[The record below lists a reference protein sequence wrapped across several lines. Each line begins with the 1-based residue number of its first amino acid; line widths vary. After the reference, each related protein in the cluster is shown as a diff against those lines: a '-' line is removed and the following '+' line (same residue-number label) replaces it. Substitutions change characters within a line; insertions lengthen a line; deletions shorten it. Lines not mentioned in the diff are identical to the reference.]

1 MKNSLPIP
9 LKALSA
15 EAKGLWRK
23 LHKDFNIADAAGLLL
38 LRSGLEAFDR
48 MRQAQAQLARDGLTV
63 ADRFGQQKQHPCSL
77 IERDSRAQMLACLRA
92 LKLDDEAPGPVGRP
106 TAEY

>member
-63 ADRFGQQKQHPCSL
+63 ADRFGQQK
-77 IERDSRAQMLACLRA
+77 MLACLRA